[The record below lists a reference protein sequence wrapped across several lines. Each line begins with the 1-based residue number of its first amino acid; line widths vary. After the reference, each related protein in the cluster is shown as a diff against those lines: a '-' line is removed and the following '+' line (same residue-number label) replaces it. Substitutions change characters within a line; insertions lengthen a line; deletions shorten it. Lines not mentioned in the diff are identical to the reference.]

1 MRALIETDLKSPDRN
16 WENAGAACMPEECQM
31 EDGVRKKSGPFVQF
45 VKYGLSG
52 GLATIVHITIF
63 FLAAWKVFPAFQ
75 ENDYVVAMLGLSVAE
90 VDVATRSLNAM
101 LSNGVAWIFG
111 NLVSYLLNVFWVFES
126 GRHNRI
132 IEIGLFYLVSGV
144 SVGIGTGLMG
154 FLIRYYNMQT
164 TYAATAYLVSAIL
177 INFVMRKFVIFKG

>member
-1 MRALIETDLKSPDRN
+1 
-16 WENAGAACMPEECQM
+16 MPERVPKM
-31 EDGVRKKSGPFVQF
+31 EDAVRKKSAPLAQF

-63 FLAAWKVFPAFQ
+63 LLAAWKVFPALQ
-75 ENDYVVAMLGLSVAE
+75 ENDYAVVMLGLSVTE

>member
-1 MRALIETDLKSPDRN
+1 M
-16 WENAGAACMPEECQM
+16 EN
-31 EDGVRKKSGPFVQF
+31 GVKIKSGPFVQF
-45 VKYGLSG
+45 VKYSLSG
-52 GLATIVHITIF
+52 GVATIVHIIIF
-63 FLAAWKVFPAFQ
+63 YLAAWKIFPSLQ
-75 ENDYVVAMLGLSVAE
+75 ENDYAVAMLGLSVAE

-111 NLVSYLLNVFWVFES
+111 NLVSYLLNIFWVFES

-164 TYAATAYLVSAIL
+164 TYAATAYLVSAAL
-177 INFVMRKFVIFKG
+177 INFAMRKFVIFKG

>member
-1 MRALIETDLKSPDRN
+1 MQAQLACQKS
-16 WENAGAACMPEECQM
+16 AKM

>member
-1 MRALIETDLKSPDRN
+1 MQAQLACQKS
-16 WENAGAACMPEECQM
+16 AKM
-31 EDGVRKKSGPFVQF
+31 EDGVRNKSGPFVQF

-90 VDVATRSLNAM
+90 VNVATRSLNAM

>member
-1 MRALIETDLKSPDRN
+1 MHARKS
-16 WENAGAACMPEECQM
+16 AKM
-31 EDGVRKKSGPFVQF
+31 EDGVRIKSGPFVQF

-63 FLAAWKVFPAFQ
+63 HIAAWKVFPSLQ
-75 ENDYVVAMLGLSVAE
+75 ENDYAVAILGLSVAE

-101 LSNGVAWIFG
+101 LSNGVAWFFG
-111 NLVSYLLNVFWVFES
+111 NLVSYFLNIFWVFES

-144 SVGIGTGLMG
+144 SVVIGTGLMG

-164 TYAATAYLVSAIL
+164 TYAATAYLVVAIL
-177 INFVMRKFVIFKG
+177 INFAMRKFFIFKG